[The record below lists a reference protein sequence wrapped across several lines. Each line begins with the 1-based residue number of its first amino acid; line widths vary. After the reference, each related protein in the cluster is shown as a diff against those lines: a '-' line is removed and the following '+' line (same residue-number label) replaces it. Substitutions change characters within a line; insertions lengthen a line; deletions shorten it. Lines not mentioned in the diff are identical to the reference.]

1 MSQRRSR
8 SAPATS
14 SFGARYY
21 RGEARSGSKVRVWGG
36 YALVVLVT
44 TALIAGWMWARVETV
59 SVQGGD
65 PSVRDAVQERVRR
78 HYTFLWH
85 PYTHP
90 PEQVIGLPG
99 SVAGVEVSTDWTNR
113 RLVVAVEMRQ
123 PVIIWKTGEKRLLV
137 DARGFVM
144 GRSSGDR
151 PELPVVHDASD
162 LPAGE
167 GEQVTPERFITFVQ
181 TVADS
186 ELPIERL
193 RVIDTTSE
201 LYADLERGYSVRF
214 DTTSS
219 AQTQLD
225 NVARVQETARRNND
239 TITEYIDV
247 RLEYKAY
254 YR

>member
-21 RGEARSGSKVRVWGG
+21 RGETRSGSKVRAWGV
-36 YALVVLVT
+36 YALAALAVA
-44 TALIAGWMWARVETV
+44 ALIAVWMWARVETV

-65 PSVRDAVQERVRR
+65 PSVRPAVQERVRR
-78 HYTFLWH
+78 HYTHLWH
-85 PYTHP
+85 PYTRP
-90 PEQVIGLPG
+90 PEQVIDLPG
-99 SVAGVEVSTDWTNR
+99 NVAGVEVSTDWTNR
-113 RLVVAVEMRQ
+113 RLVVSVEMRQ

-137 DARGFVM
+137 DSRGFVM
-144 GRSSGDR
+144 RRSSGSHSD
-151 PELPVVHDASD
+151 LPVVHDVSN

-167 GEQVTPERFITFVQ
+167 GERVTPERFITFVQ
-181 TVADS
+181 TITDS
-186 ELPIERL
+186 RLPIARL

-201 LYADLERGYSVRF
+201 LYADLERGYSIRF

-225 NVARVQETARRNND
+225 NVTRVQETARRNND